1 MAELHD
7 ITAVLNRLGAGA
19 VEDSEG
25 LFAQVYEEL
34 RRIARA
40 HLSRE
45 RADHTL
51 RPTDLVH
58 EAYLRLV
65 DQTRCHLKG
74 RAHFL
79 SIASRAMRR
88 ILVDHARSRA
98 RHKRDGGRRVSLD
111 EAVAV
116 GSEAADTTLLALD
129 DALARLSERH
139 PDRARVVEMHFFGG
153 LNYDECAAVLDIS
166 PRTISRYWEYAK
178 AWLYREMTAGSLG
191 S

>member
-25 LFAQVYEEL
+25 LFAQVYAEL

-45 RADHTL
+45 RVDHTL

-79 SIASRAMRR
+79 SIASCAMRR
-88 ILVDHARSRA
+88 VLVDHARGRA
-98 RHKRDGGRRVSLD
+98 RHKRDGGRRISLD
-111 EAVAV
+111 EAVAI
-116 GSEAADTTLLALD
+116 GSADADTTLLALD
-129 DALARLSERH
+129 VALARLSVRH

-178 AWLYREMTAGSLG
+178 AWLYREMTVGSLG